1 MNEWVNNLPLRSL
14 GMLIYKIM
22 SFSRKEEKKKVWTDR
37 QFIAQSGVTP
47 HESKV
52 IYTVVSNLQNVA
64 MNQKKKNECT
74 KRGHK
79 MHILLIRQKGP
90 LNYILL

>member
-1 MNEWVNNLPLRSL
+1 MDNLPLRSL

-37 QFIAQSGVTP
+37 QFTAQSGVTP

-79 MHILLIRQKGP
+79 MHILLIKQRALK
-90 LNYILL
+90 LYFTLILK

>member
-1 MNEWVNNLPLRSL
+1 
-14 GMLIYKIM
+14 M
-22 SFSRKEEKKKVWTDR
+22 SFSRKKGKKKVWTGR
-37 QFIAQSGVTP
+37 QFTALGDTTSGITP

-64 MNQKKKNECT
+64 MNQKGKKCT
-74 KRGHK
+74 QRGHK
-79 MHILLIRQKGP
+79 MPILLIKQKKP